1 MIGSCVWWRGEL
13 HKGHIRHTH
22 VLLYSTTTFCD
33 SFSFCGATTECGKR
47 ERQRIENTCER
58 RKRERIGERKDGEHC
73 LFLSTK
79 KYIMKYRLLDSLF
92 DAERDADAKQS
103 KTRR

>member
-1 MIGSCVWWRGEL
+1 MCGGGESY
-13 HKGHIRHTH
+13 IRDTFGIHMYYYIQR
-22 VLLYSTTTFCD
+22 LLFAIR
-33 SFSFCGATTECGKR
+33 FLFVEPLQNVGR